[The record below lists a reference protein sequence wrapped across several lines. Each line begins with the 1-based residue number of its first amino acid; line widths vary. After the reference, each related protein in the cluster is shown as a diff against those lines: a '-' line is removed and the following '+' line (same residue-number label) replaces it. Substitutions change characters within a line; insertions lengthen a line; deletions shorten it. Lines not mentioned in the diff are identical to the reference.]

1 MSDGPRQLILHTS
14 LIRPVLWGGADR
26 RLVVPLWTVVLLLV
40 LGTPTHPLTLSLALL
55 LGMVGHALLVRA
67 AKTDPYWF
75 DIYWRTLHYRS
86 FYPAHSSVSA
96 PPSWVSPSVPRA

>member
-1 MSDGPRQLILHTS
+1 
-14 LIRPVLWGGADR
+14 
-26 RLVVPLWTVVLLLV
+26 LVVPLWTVVLALV
-40 LGTPTHPLTLSLALL
+40 LATPTHPLTLSLALL

-96 PPSWVSPSVPRA
+96 LPSRVSPSVPRA